1 MRWKRLPILFVPLM
15 LAACA
20 TGLQGQEDT
29 PAPARPTS
37 VVLFISDGASFETW
51 NLAGYWARGQRDGAP
66 WSDWPVRLGM
76 TTFSL
81 NTSTTPTMN
90 DTPEV
95 GYDPILAWSP
105 EPVPPDETPFPPVMP
120 GAPAMVYPAPF
131 AGYQWVRRDVP
142 DSASGGTTL
151 ATGLKTFNN
160 AIATDN
166 FGQNLTSVTED
177 AKRAGLSTGVVTSV
191 PFSHATPAV
200 FGSNSIWRDDYHG
213 IAHQMIFGNRL
224 DVIVGAGNPDYDHDG
239 RKRETPDFSWVGQ
252 QDWAALLAGET
263 PRVIFQSAAE
273 IEALA
278 DGRMPSPDRW
288 IAVPKVGATL
298 QLLRSAAVAGTDS
311 TNPSGI
317 AFTRILPDL
326 ATLSRAALNRLGQD
340 PDGFFLMIEGGA
352 VDWAAHANKT
362 GLLIEEQLDFEAAV
376 AATVDWLRDS
386 GRLDSTL
393 LIVATDHGNG
403 LPLGTDSDTVA
414 WQPVKNRGKGKLPEV
429 RWHTNNHT
437 NENTRLWAT
446 GPGSECL
453 SSFIVGVDPG
463 LRDIV
468 GHNADGHYIDNTAIA
483 PVIRAAIEQR
493 PCPVPAD

>member
-1 MRWKRLPILFVPLM
+1 MKRPSILVVPLM
-15 LAACA
+15 LAGCA
-20 TGLQGQEDT
+20 TGPQGQEDAT
-29 PAPARPTS
+29 SPIRSTS

-51 NLAGYWARGQRDGAP
+51 NLAGYWARGERDGAP

-81 NTSTTPTMN
+81 NTSTAPTMN
-90 DTPEV
+90 GTAEV
-95 GYDPILAWSP
+95 GYDSTLAWSP
-105 EPVPPDETPFPPVMP
+105 EPVPPDETLFPPVMP
-120 GAPAMVYPAPF
+120 GAPAMVYPSPF
-131 AGYQWVRRDVP
+131 AGYQWVRRDFP

-151 ATGLKTFNN
+151 ATGVKTFNN
-160 AIATDN
+160 AISVDN

-200 FGSNSIWRDDYHG
+200 FGANTISRDDYHG

-239 RKRETPDFSWVGQ
+239 RKRETPDFSWVGPE
-252 QDWAALLAGET
+252 DWAALLAGKT
-263 PRVIFQSAAE
+263 HRALFQSAAE

-288 IAVPKVGATL
+288 IAVPEVSATL
-298 QLLRSAAVAGTDS
+298 QLLRSASVAGTDS
-311 TNPSGI
+311 ANPSGM
-317 AFTRILPDL
+317 AFTPHLPNL
-326 ATLSRAALNRLGQD
+326 PTLVRAALNRLGQD

-352 VDWAAHANKT
+352 VDWAAHANQT

-376 AATVDWLRDS
+376 AATVDWLREHD
-386 GRLDSTL
+386 RLDSTL
-393 LIVATDHGNG
+393 LIVVTDHGNG
-403 LPLGTDSDTVA
+403 LPLGADSDTVA
-414 WQPVKNRGKGKLPEV
+414 WQPVENRGKGKLPEV

-446 GPGSECL
+446 GPGSERL

-468 GHNADGHYIDNTAIA
+468 GHNEDGLYIDNSAIA
-483 PVIRAAIEQR
+483 PVIRGAIR
-493 PCPVPAD
+493 KPDGGSK

>member
-1 MRWKRLPILFVPLM
+1 
-15 LAACA
+15 
-20 TGLQGQEDT
+20 
-29 PAPARPTS
+29 
-37 VVLFISDGASFETW
+37 
-51 NLAGYWARGQRDGAP
+51 
-66 WSDWPVRLGM
+66 
-76 TTFSL
+76 
-81 NTSTTPTMN
+81 
-90 DTPEV
+90 
-95 GYDPILAWSP
+95 
-105 EPVPPDETPFPPVMP
+105 
-120 GAPAMVYPAPF
+120 
-131 AGYQWVRRDVP
+131 
-142 DSASGGTTL
+142 
-151 ATGLKTFNN
+151 
-160 AIATDN
+160 
-166 FGQNLTSVTED
+166 
-177 AKRAGLSTGVVTSV
+177 
-191 PFSHATPAV
+191 
-200 FGSNSIWRDDYHG
+200 
-213 IAHQMIFGNRL
+213 
-224 DVIVGAGNPDYDHDG
+224 
-239 RKRETPDFSWVGQ
+239 
-252 QDWAALLAGET
+252 
-263 PRVIFQSAAE
+263 
-273 IEALA
+273 
-278 DGRMPSPDRW
+278 MPSPDRW

-317 AFTRILPDL
+317 AFTRNLPDL

-352 VDWAAHANKT
+352 VDWAAHANQT

-376 AATVDWLRDS
+376 AATVDWLRDR

-403 LPLGTDSDTVA
+403 LPLGAPSDTVA

-468 GHNADGHYIDNTAIA
+468 GHNSDGHYIDNTAIA

-493 PCPVPAD
+493 PCPVPLD